1 MIVVTVAIA
10 AGAGLALLLQP
21 SVSPE
26 QARYVAVAALAAV
39 DATLGGVRAHLERTF
54 SDQVFAVA
62 FVSNALVAAGLVWLG
77 DQLGIDLVTAVAV
90 VLGFRVFQNVAG
102 IRRRV
107 LGG

>member
-1 MIVVTVAIA
+1 MIAVAVAIA

-26 QARYVAVAALAAV
+26 QARYVAVAVLAAV

-54 SDQVFAVA
+54 SDRVFGVA
-62 FVSNALVAAGLVWLG
+62 FVSNAVVAAGLVWLG